1 MCLTIS
7 QYRTSRT
14 GTFAVQSCPLGSN
27 MDPEWKQNTE
37 LAWYWDP
44 PLSVVVV
51 ALGDSYTS
59 SLWTPG
65 KCP

>member
-1 MCLTIS
+1 
-7 QYRTSRT
+7 
-14 GTFAVQSCPLGSN
+14 